1 MKTTIHNRLLIS
13 GMLIIF
19 LGLVAVA
26 IWQTTSQ
33 TMLDNNMP
41 ATRDPLR
48 ESAVFPSLAASDI
61 QALRLDDPYS
71 QADIALARNTD
82 GTWLLGD
89 GSVLVDQTIAENIA
103 KTIAFMPF
111 TDLIAGLP
119 SSEYVNYGLSVE
131 SIWLQ
136 IQVILTNNEQ
146 HVIAIG
152 GRVPVADGGYYALV
166 DERTEVFVLNRGAV
180 DYLGIFL
187 QQYQTTE

>member
-1 MKTTIHNRLLIS
+1 MKTTINNRLLIS

-26 IWQTTSQ
+26 LWQTNRQ
-33 TMLDNNMP
+33 TPLDNNIP

-48 ESAVFPSLAASDI
+48 ESAIFSGWAATDI
-61 QALRLDDPYS
+61 QALRIDDPFS
-71 QADIALARNTD
+71 ERDVALARNPD
-82 GTWLLGD
+82 GSWLVGD
-89 GSVLVDQTIAENIA
+89 GGVTVDQTIADNVA
-103 KTIAFMPF
+103 KTVAFMPY
-111 TDLIAGLP
+111 TDIIAGLP
-119 SSEYVNYGLSVE
+119 ASEFVNYGLSVE